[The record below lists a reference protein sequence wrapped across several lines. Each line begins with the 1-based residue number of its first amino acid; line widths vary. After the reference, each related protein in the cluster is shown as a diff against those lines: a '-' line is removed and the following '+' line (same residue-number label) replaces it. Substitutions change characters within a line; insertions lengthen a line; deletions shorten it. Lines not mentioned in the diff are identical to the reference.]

1 MNGQIDIN
9 VADKAIK
16 EINEIRDLVDQIVI
30 PCKKLEDK
38 GFKITIDA
46 KGFKL

>member
-1 MNGQIDIN
+1 MNGQIDIS
-9 VADKAIK
+9 VAREAIK
-16 EINEIRDLVDQIVI
+16 KVNEAKDLIDQIVI
-30 PCKKLEDK
+30 PCQKLEAK